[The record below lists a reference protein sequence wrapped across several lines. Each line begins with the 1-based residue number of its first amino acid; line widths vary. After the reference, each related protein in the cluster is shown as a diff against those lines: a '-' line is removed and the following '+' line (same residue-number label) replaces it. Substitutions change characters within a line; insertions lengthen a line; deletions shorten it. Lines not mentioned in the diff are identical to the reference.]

1 MALAHRFAIL
11 TVLFLAAQAARA
23 DEVRVAV
30 AANFAAPVQAI
41 AADFEQATGHKV
53 AISLGSTGKLSA
65 QIRNGAPYEVL
76 LAADSETPSRLEA
89 ERLAVAA
96 SRFTYAVGRL
106 VLWSPRP
113 GEVDSQGEVLRSGR
127 FAHLAICNPQLAPYG
142 AAAVQTMRALG
153 VYDRVAP
160 RLVQGENVAQAY
172 QFIASGNA
180 ELGFVALSQVTDNGQ
195 MRAGSAWIVP
205 ATLYSPI
212 RQDAVLLNPG
222 RDKAAPRAFLD
233 WLRQARALATIRSFG
248 YEVPGEGK

>member
-1 MALAHRFAIL
+1 
-11 TVLFLAAQAARA
+11 
-23 DEVRVAV
+23 
-30 AANFAAPVQAI
+30 
-41 AADFEQATGHKV
+41 
-53 AISLGSTGKLSA
+53 
-65 QIRNGAPYEVL
+65 VL

-89 ERLAVAA
+89 EHLAVAA

-222 RDKAAPRAFLD
+222 RDKAAARAFLD